1 MDAEIK
7 DGLVE
12 WYLLFGSRAVPHQEI
27 DAKNQFRNPA
37 FLLDSADGVT
47 EYIKDTTPSAAVTNT
62 LWQLTPEALEVIK
75 GK

>member
-7 DGLVE
+7 DGLAE
-12 WYLLFGSRAVPHQEI
+12 WYLLFGSRAVPHQEVV
-27 DAKNQFRNPA
+27 DKAQYGNPA
-37 FLLDSADGVT
+37 FLLDYANGDT
-47 EYIKDTTPSAAVTNT
+47 EYIKDMTPSAAVTNT

>member
-12 WYLLFGSRAVPHQEI
+12 WHLLFGSRAVPHQEVV
-27 DAKNQFRNPA
+27 DKDQDKNAA
-37 FLLDSADGVT
+37 FLSSPTNGGTDYV
-47 EYIKDTTPSAAVTNT
+47 IDTTPSAVVADT
-62 LWQLTPEALEVIK
+62 LWQLTPEALEIIK